1 MNLEANYR
9 KETLSCSSRSEAFS
23 GSMALGAL
31 IKFNLMNPRG
41 GQHYL
46 GHTKPRGSCK
56 TKSSRC
62 FQSPALDRTSR
73 HTAIIHKAAMKIAI
87 ELSSSRFMA
96 QLRKPRPCIR
106 TFTAHLAPSEA
117 TEGMQGSP
125 NEEMEHAANC
135 VFTEASSS
143 QFGAS
148 GGRRM
153 SASRLPNIQL
163 KC

>member
-1 MNLEANYR
+1 M
-9 KETLSCSSRSEAFS
+9 
-23 GSMALGAL
+23 
-31 IKFNLMNPRG
+31 
-41 GQHYL
+41 
-46 GHTKPRGSCK
+46 
-56 TKSSRC
+56 
-62 FQSPALDRTSR
+62 
-73 HTAIIHKAAMKIAI
+73 
-87 ELSSSRFMA
+87 
-96 QLRKPRPCIR
+96 
-106 TFTAHLAPSEA
+106 AHLAPSED

-135 VFTEASSS
+135 VFTGSSSS